1 MEPDNFTCQLAQ
13 AQIGRYLLGDE
24 LPEDTL
30 RELEEHISTC
40 ESCKDIVQQKRAS
53 LESMLTPKPAPIDPN
68 DTSLTAAEI
77 DALTQ
82 EITVPEPAA
91 EPVTEFA
98 PSLLNSEP
106 VAEEEV
112 VEFTPEALAA
122 AAQPAPAKP
131 AKAKKAPT
139 TPSPVEAEAQPPTY
153 LEQIELTS
161 QAEATERIE
170 PVAAEVPAASAIDT
184 DSLPSEMDQS
194 LIDSLLAAAN
204 EPAPAV
210 NEAVDTPDIDGVET
224 PSPQEDL
231 PVPAAF
237 EHDEDSVD
245 PPLTD
250 DLLTP
255 QAELAELE
263 ETSQEMLDEA
273 KELLAQTAAPAA
285 SIAADVSAAEREQAI
300 DTVLDDLEVAQEEVV
315 ADGESEPAADE
326 KDSDEK
332 PAAAVAAL
340 ATESAEDE
348 EEHPKVTKRF
358 DPAHVGQFLKANAK
372 TFALSAT
379 LGIVL
384 IGISAM
390 AKKPTALL
398 GNKVIAAKEEAQ
410 DKTAPE
416 QDHAKDEG
424 AKKADSH
431 SAEGSK
437 ESSSTE
443 QHASDANHG
452 PKSDELPPG
461 VTEESVERRMKRME
475 ADHKAA
481 IAEMKDATA
490 HSGEEMFTARTNGTV
505 SHERI
510 APKPKAESHSSHE
523 PAAKPKAESH
533 SSHEPAQKP
542 KAESHSSHKP
552 AAKPKAESHS
562 SHKPAPKP
570 KAESHSSH
578 KPAAKPKAESHSSH
592 KSAATPKAESHSSHK
607 SAATPRVS
615 HSVPK
620 AKRVQSHKATPKRR
634 SASAGHAIAKKLA
647 VRKSTS
653 KPVSKRKS
661 GIRVYDASGNVIR

>member
-53 LESMLTPKPAPIDPN
+53 LESMLAPKPAPTDPD
-68 DTSLTAAEI
+68 DTSLSTAEL

-82 EITVPEPAA
+82 EITIPEPAA

-98 PSLLNSEP
+98 PALLDTEP

-112 VEFTPEALAA
+112 VAFTPEALAA
-122 AAQPAPAKP
+122 LAPPAPAKP
-131 AKAKKAPT
+131 AKAKKAPA
-139 TPSPVEAEAQPPTY
+139 TPAPAEAEPQPQTY

-170 PVAAEVPAASAIDT
+170 PVAADVPAASAIDT

-204 EPAPAV
+204 EPAPAA
-210 NEAVDTPDIDGVET
+210 NEGVDAPDIDEVET
-224 PSPQEDL
+224 PSAQEDL

-237 EHDEDSVD
+237 EHDEDSID

-300 DTVLDDLEVAQEEVV
+300 DTVLDELEVAQEEVV
-315 ADGESEPAADE
+315 ADVESEPAAVE
-326 KDSDEK
+326 EDSDEK
-332 PAAAVAAL
+332 PAAAMAVL
-340 ATESAEDE
+340 ATESAEDEE

-358 DPAHVGQFLKANAK
+358 DPAHIGQFLKANAK

-398 GNKVIAAKEEAQ
+398 GHKVIAAKEEAQ
-410 DKTAPE
+410 DKAIPE
-416 QDHAKDEG
+416 QGHAKEAG
-424 AKKADSH
+424 AQTADSH
-431 SAEGSK
+431 SAERSQ
-437 ESSSTE
+437 ETSSTE
-443 QHASDANHG
+443 QHASEASHG
-452 PKSDELPPG
+452 PKPDELPPG

-481 IAEMKDATA
+481 LAEMKQATA

-510 APKPKAESHSSHE
+510 APKAKAESHNSHE
-523 PAAKPKAESH
+523 SAPKPKAESH
-533 SSHEPAQKP
+533 GSHEPAPKP
-542 KAESHSSHKP
+542 KAESHNSHESAP
-552 AAKPKAESHS
+552 KPKTESHN
-562 SHKPAPKP
+562 SHEPAPKP

-578 KPAAKPKAESHSSH
+578 KSSAKPRASHTAPRT
-592 KSAATPKAESHSSHK
+592 KSA
-607 SAATPRVS
+607 
-615 HSVPK
+615 
-620 AKRVQSHKATPKRR
+620 QSHKAPEVKHTRASKAKTVAHRPTPKRR
-634 SASAGHAIAKKLA
+634 SASAGHAVGKKLA
-647 VRKSTS
+647 ARKSTS